1 MTKHAELLRLLHSD
15 QGPCFTFMC
24 NAAAIHQSLHLFS
37 VTLPSIHPSI
47 RTLTSLTHSQTHMYL
62 IQSRQTLAQL
72 PIRVFHAALSLDPDS
87 LHPGPILLK
96 GYVYIN
102 CIDIWSLIRRPNF
115 SVYWMMKKVT
125 VEQSNNVFM
134 CIVFYS
140 VTSHSLCKI
149 RRPPPLSTASLTQS
163 SNMLQ

>member
-1 MTKHAELLRLLHSD
+1 
-15 QGPCFTFMC
+15 
-24 NAAAIHQSLHLFS
+24 
-37 VTLPSIHPSI
+37 
-47 RTLTSLTHSQTHMYL
+47 MYL

-115 SVYWMMKKVT
+115 SVFWMMKKVT
-125 VEQSNNVFM
+125 VVQSNNVFM

-163 SNMLQ
+163 SNMLQWQTLNQQSSSIHSVSLIDSRLTRDAYGWRSILKFDRSTELLLRHSVVMH

>member
-1 MTKHAELLRLLHSD
+1 
-15 QGPCFTFMC
+15 
-24 NAAAIHQSLHLFS
+24 
-37 VTLPSIHPSI
+37 
-47 RTLTSLTHSQTHMYL
+47 MYL

-115 SVYWMMKKVT
+115 SVFWMMKKVT
-125 VEQSNNVFM
+125 VVQSNNVFM

-163 SNMLQ
+163 SNMLQWQTLNQQSSSIHSVSLIDSGLTRDAYGWRSILKFDRSTELLLRHSVVMH

>member
-1 MTKHAELLRLLHSD
+1 
-15 QGPCFTFMC
+15 
-24 NAAAIHQSLHLFS
+24 
-37 VTLPSIHPSI
+37 
-47 RTLTSLTHSQTHMYL
+47 MYL

-115 SVYWMMKKVT
+115 SVFWMMKKVT
-125 VEQSNNVFM
+125 VVQSNNVFM

-163 SNMLQ
+163 SNMLQWQTLNQQSSSIHSVSLIDSGLTRDAYDWRSILKFDRSTELLLRHSVVMH

>member
-1 MTKHAELLRLLHSD
+1 
-15 QGPCFTFMC
+15 
-24 NAAAIHQSLHLFS
+24 
-37 VTLPSIHPSI
+37 
-47 RTLTSLTHSQTHMYL
+47 MYL

-163 SNMLQ
+163 SNMLQWQTLNQQSSSIHSVSLIDSGLTRDAYGWRSILKFDRSTELLLRHSVVMH

>member
-1 MTKHAELLRLLHSD
+1 
-15 QGPCFTFMC
+15 
-24 NAAAIHQSLHLFS
+24 
-37 VTLPSIHPSI
+37 
-47 RTLTSLTHSQTHMYL
+47 MYL

-125 VEQSNNVFM
+125 VVQSNNVFM

-163 SNMLQ
+163 SNMLQWQTLNQQSSSIHSVSLIDSGLTRDAYGWRSILKFDRSTELLLRHSVVMH